1 MRFFNSQ
8 SCRFFLLQISV
19 SYYAAKIIFT
29 KAKLK
34 SCFPFCLDIV
44 VYFLLQLETMTR
56 EMNQVQEVVKTKE
69 HEKEQI
75 RRNLQAESRQLA
87 ALRAEMDQLRER
99 FKSQENSH
107 GAAIAD
113 LHKAHR
119 DEVNTLKAE
128 MKNVQRGVPTGAEDA
143 LSPTQ
148 QLAFEQVSLFVVNS
162 EFDPYLQF
170 TTLLIVT
177 NT

>member
-1 MRFFNSQ
+1 
-8 SCRFFLLQISV
+8 
-19 SYYAAKIIFT
+19 
-29 KAKLK
+29 
-34 SCFPFCLDIV
+34 
-44 VYFLLQLETMTR
+44 MTHER
-56 EMNQVQEVVKTKE
+56 NQVQEDLKTKE

-99 FKSQENSH
+99 FKSQEDSH
-107 GAAIAD
+107 VAAVAD
-113 LHKAHR
+113 LQKAHR

-148 QLAFEQVSLFVVNS
+148 QLAFEQVSGLVANS
-162 EFDPYLQF
+162 EFSPYLQF
-170 TTLLIVT
+170 KRF
-177 NT
+177 

>member
-1 MRFFNSQ
+1 
-8 SCRFFLLQISV
+8 
-19 SYYAAKIIFT
+19 
-29 KAKLK
+29 
-34 SCFPFCLDIV
+34 
-44 VYFLLQLETMTR
+44 MTHER
-56 EMNQVQEVVKTKE
+56 NQVQEDLKTKE

-99 FKSQENSH
+99 FKSQEDSH
-107 GAAIAD
+107 VAAVAD
-113 LHKAHR
+113 LQKVHR

-148 QLAFEQVSLFVVNS
+148 QLAFEQVSVLVANS
-162 EFDPYLQF
+162 EFSPYLQF
-170 TTLLIVT
+170 KRF
-177 NT
+177 